1 MTLSQSLVKSL
12 LIQPNKYI
20 LSSKCNKH
28 WIWYSKMDILNA
40 FMASRNILKSQNIKK
55 GDRVAFKGKNSFE
68 WIAWNMATNSLGGVW
83 VPMYEDQSD
92 DYCNYIIKD
101 CNPKIFL
108 SSQNEHYNNVK
119 TIDDSLKEINNDND
133 FDKIQFID
141 NELSTLIYT
150 SGTTGDPK
158 GVMLSNNNILSNI
171 HSINKRFYD
180 LPTGMSLNILP
191 WAHIYSQT
199 CELYYNILYDNKIA
213 ISSSRENFI
222 KDIMLYLKPTIKQYY
237 DVRELYKKYK
247 KL

>member
-20 LSSKCNKH
+20 LSSKINKH

-199 CELYYNILYDNKIA
+199 CEL
-213 ISSSRENFI
+213 
-222 KDIMLYLKPTIKQYY
+222 
-237 DVRELYKKYK
+237 
-247 KL
+247 